1 VKAWKVILA
10 TLVIFCA
17 GLVVG
22 GLVEKRI
29 AAAATPPPVSNSRAG
44 QTRLTTLLRRMD
56 RELALTS
63 EQHAQIEK
71 IISACQEKTRELYK
85 PVALE
90 MNSQTASACQQ
101 IRELLT
107 PDQQVKFDALSKTRS
122 QRGEHGDRG
131 DRGDHDGDRGKHHDP
146 GDFDLGGATNPSPH
160 GD

>member
-29 AAAATPPPVSNSRAG
+29 AANSPPAPVASSRPG
-44 QTRLTTLLRRMD
+44 QTRLTSLLHRMD

-63 EQHAQIEK
+63 DQHAQIEK
-71 IISACQEKTRELYK
+71 IISTSQEHTRELYK

-90 MNSQTASACQQ
+90 MSKQTASACEQ
-101 IRELLT
+101 IREVLT
-107 PDQQVKFDALSKTRS
+107 PDQQAKFDTLSKTRTE
-122 QRGEHGDRG
+122 RGG
-131 DRGDHDGDRGKHHDP
+131 RGDHDGWGDHDDHGKRRDSH
-146 GDFDLGGATNPSPH
+146 DFDLGAATNSTPR
-160 GD
+160 GE

>member
-29 AAAATPPPVSNSRAG
+29 AAAAPPPAVASSRPG
-44 QTRLTTLLRRMD
+44 QTRLTSLLRRMD

-71 IISACQEKTRELYK
+71 IVSACQEKTRELYK

-90 MNSQTASACQQ
+90 MSSQTAAACQQ
-101 IRELLT
+101 IRDLLT
-107 PDQQVKFDALSKTRS
+107 PDQQTKFDTLSKTRS

-131 DRGDHDGDRGKHHDP
+131 DHDGDHGKHHD
-146 GDFDLGGATNPSPH
+146 GRDFDPEGATNPSPQ
-160 GD
+160 GN